1 MDTHVITLDGERI
14 TVTRHGADDYSIAF
28 DVADFSVRGRMLDV
42 VMTFA
47 EWQASV
53 MDEPVVSFEWLDRS
67 ISNPWLD
74 PSARFPLDTAQAVE
88 TYGEDNVL
96 RFAYDACSLLRPY
109 SEEATT

>member
-1 MDTHVITLDGERI
+1 MANTRTITLDGEHI
-14 TVTRHGADDYSIAF
+14 TVTRHRAYDYSIAF
-28 DVADFSVRGRMLDV
+28 DVADFSVRGRMLDI

-67 ISNPWLD
+67 ISDPWLD
-74 PSARFPLDTAQAVE
+74 PSARFPLDTIQATE

-96 RFAYDACSLLRPY
+96 QFIADVCELIRPEE
-109 SEEATT
+109 SEV